1 MVVSPDKLF
10 HFKRDQERY
19 SIKLDDFTRLPLYD
33 ETHIQSSTY
42 LNDFFFLVLSRFFYW
57 QGVAEL
63 VLVDDEAAAEM
74 AKALLAPIKH
84 TSSSPAMTEIPV
96 ISKKMVA

>member
-1 MVVSPDKLF
+1 MVVSPDNLF

-19 SIKLDDFTRLPLYD
+19 NIKLDYFTRPPLYD

-63 VLVDDEAAAEM
+63 VLVDDEAAAPIWPRPCLH
-74 AKALLAPIKH
+74 LLY
-84 TSSSPAMTEIPV
+84 IPV
-96 ISKKMVA
+96 LALP